1 GKAKIAA
8 AEVAGLF
15 EGELD
20 VEDCLILRATGRII
34 GTIRYRDIEIE
45 RGGKIAGTVE
55 IADEQDTDKRGE
67 AGPAEKAPHV
77 VT

>member
-1 GKAKIAA
+1 M
-8 AEVAGLF
+8 
-15 EGELD
+15 D

-45 RGGKIAGTVE
+45 RGGKIAGTMETIDDANTVRNE
-55 IADEQDTDKRGE
+55 G
-67 AGPAEKAPHV
+67 AGPAARAPHV